1 MINLPLN
8 FLIISSIFANLQ
20 ENKISIAISLKKK
33 IKILD
38 LSDKRAFSYKFY
50 TVFFFFN
57 RIFHLFLR
65 PLNMLSTSFRAKM
78 AKLHSGRISLPVG
91 TLGIFVQNLPEF
103 FFLEIIF
110 HFFQTT
116 KYAIYKFR
124 CKNANIAFWSKFWT
138 CRTKGHFRKN
148 ITRVLFFIVD
158 RIFQLFMRPLNI
170 ISTSLRAKI
179 SKR

>member
-1 MINLPLN
+1 M
-8 FLIISSIFANLQ
+8 
-20 ENKISIAISLKKK
+20 SLKKK
-33 IKILD
+33 FKILN

-50 TVFFFFN
+50 IVFFFN

-65 PLNMLSTSFRAKM
+65 PLNILSTSFRAKM
-78 AKLHSGRISLPVG
+78 AKLHSCRISLPVG
-91 TLGIFVQNLPEF
+91 TLGIFVQNLLEVF
-103 FFLEIIF
+103 FFEIIF

-138 CRTKGHFRKN
+138 CRTKGHFHKN
-148 ITRVLFFIVD
+148 FTQVFFFIVD
-158 RIFQLFMRPLNI
+158 RIFQLFLRPLNI